1 MDDETRKFHL
11 RAAGLSE
18 RLLAVDPRGCG
29 CTECLIGE
37 YIPVHEILS
46 DLVPMYQ
53 RLIEMGVLVDHTDGW
68 FMPVTVGVDTL
79 VDAVYQALV
88 SDGWLR
94 DRSRCTLNSDDI
106 RAIAE
111 VAILA
116 VLEEQA

>member
-37 YIPVHEILS
+37 YIPVHEIPS
-46 DLVPMYQ
+46 DL
-53 RLIEMGVLVDHTDGW
+53 DHTDGW